1 MDVDTEEVFLLI
13 LEEVKSA
20 ILSKDHT
27 KEGKER
33 RNVAWEKCQKQLF
46 VRAGKDFSVSQLQK
60 KWNNVQCRLKDRLKD
75 AKRTGGGAPKTLS
88 NNDRLTWRIVGET
101 NPKLT
106 MIPGAMVNAEDI
118 ENVSFPSKSSSDSN
132 VLSEDELATEANS
145 TVSRVPARKSE
156 TRKKKAD
163 ENIDVLHREVLQ
175 LQKEKLLLRIKIL
188 RKQVADTSDAS
199 TQTDF
204 CVEPYSFLKELHG
217 DW

>member
-1 MDVDTEEVFLLI
+1 
-13 LEEVKSA
+13 
-20 ILSKDHT
+20 
-27 KEGKER
+27 
-33 RNVAWEKCQKQLF
+33 
-46 VRAGKDFSVSQLQK
+46 
-60 KWNNVQCRLKDRLKD
+60 
-75 AKRTGGGAPKTLS
+75 
-88 NNDRLTWRIVGET
+88 
-101 NPKLT
+101 